1 MKNIAEYMQ
10 SGILESY
17 VMGTTDTQ
25 ETAEVEEMAAAFEEI
40 RKEIDEISDAI
51 EHYGMENA
59 IEPNETIKP
68 FLFAIIDYTQRLK
81 NGEEP
86 SSPPILH
93 EGSKLTDYTNWLNR
107 DDMVLPKDFS
117 GLYAKII
124 CYTPD
129 VTTAIV
135 WIKEMSPQ
143 EMHHDEFERFL
154 IAEGTCTITIED
166 KVHELNPGDFLAI
179 PLYKNHF
186 VKVTSDIPCKAI
198 LQRIAA

>member
-1 MKNIAEYMQ
+1 MKNIAKYIQ
-10 SGILESY
+10 SGILELY
-17 VMGTTDTQ
+17 VMGITDKQ
-25 ETAEVEEMAAAFEEI
+25 ETAQVEEMAAAFQEI
-40 RKEIDEISDAI
+40 QKEIDEISDAI
-51 EHYGMENA
+51 ERYAMEKA
-59 IEPNETIKP
+59 IEPDETIKP
-68 FLFAIIDYTQRLK
+68 FLLATIDYVQRLK

-86 SSPPILH
+86 TSPPVLH
-93 EGSKLTDYTNWLNR
+93 VGSKLTDYTNWLNR

-124 CYTPD
+124 GYTPE

-154 IAEGTCTITIED
+154 IAEGTCTITIEE
-166 KVHELNPGDFLAI
+166 KIYQLNPGDFLAI

>member
-86 SSPPILH
+86 TSPPILH

-154 IAEGTCTITIED
+154 IVEGTCTITIED
-166 KVHELNPGDFLAI
+166 KVHKLNPGDFLAI

>member
-40 RKEIDEISDAI
+40 RKEIDEISDAM
-51 EHYGMENA
+51 ERYAMENA
-59 IEPNETIKP
+59 VEPNETIKP